1 MTSTAGPA
9 ATGGDPLLLVL
20 KNHKDHNN
28 NNNDHRIVSKIQISS
43 GEQMNPTKRNTM
55 EDCHVT
61 KHPRSHEWDHDS
73 TFIGVYDGHGGR
85 DIVDFLQDALHSN
98 IALELN
104 HIDAAD
110 DIERPS
116 DSTTDNS
123 TSIHERLERAFLITD
138 VQSKMQNIHTSGATV
153 AICIIQRELVS
164 IQSLLHDQAQSQSQL
179 QSQIKVTIHAANA
192 GDARAVL
199 SCRPNLISSIAT
211 HDNQNDNVEDH
222 NSNNNDNDND
232 NTHNDN
238 THNDHNGQL
247 KGQPK
252 GQTQPQAYRL
262 TSDHKADDPTEIERI
277 ENAGG
282 FLLRNRVLGIMAVA
296 RSMGDHGMKEFVI
309 ARPFCKSI
317 EFVLPIDY
325 AFSNSVSTSASTSA
339 EFVIL
344 ACDGIWDVME
354 DWEAVDL
361 VKTFVAGAA
370 GAGMPTIANTNTNT
384 NNNTR
389 SDDGSTNM
397 DMDANIHA
405 NHIRQQRYAYERKD
419 LAAKMLCKEAIRRGT
434 TDNITALIAW
444 L

>member
-1 MTSTAGPA
+1 MS
-9 ATGGDPLLLVL
+9 ATGGDPLPLL
-20 KNHKDHNN
+20 KNPNHNN
-28 NNNDHRIVSKIQISS
+28 NNNNNNNNNDDQIFTKMKISS

-61 KHPRSHEWDHDS
+61 KHPRSSEWDHDS

-85 DIVDFLQDALHSN
+85 DIVDFLQDALHIN

-104 HIDAAD
+104 YKD
-110 DIERPS
+110 DEHDDGANTVNTVNTVNS
-116 DSTTDNS
+116 NNNS

-138 VQSKMQNIHTSGATV
+138 VQSKMQKIQTSGATV

-164 IQSLLHDQAQSQSQL
+164 IQSQSQSQSQEG
-179 QSQIKVTIHAANA
+179 QSQSQSQSQTKVTIHAANA

-199 SCRPNLISSIAT
+199 SYRPNLISSIAT
-211 HDNQNDNVEDH
+211 DDNH
-222 NSNNNDNDND
+222 SPNNDEDENGY
-232 NTHNDN
+232 
-238 THNDHNGQL
+238 NGQPS
-247 KGQPK
+247 GQ
-252 GQTQPQAYRL
+252 QQLQAYRL

-309 ARPFCKSI
+309 ARPFCKSV
-317 EFVLPIDY
+317 EFLLPIDY
-325 AFSNSVSTSASTSA
+325 VSSHVTSDVTSDSA

-361 VKTFVAGAA
+361 VKTFVAGAV
-370 GAGMPTIANTNTNT
+370 GAGVGAGTGIPTSMNTQTG
-384 NNNTR
+384 
-389 SDDGSTNM
+389 DGSTHMNT
-397 DMDANIHA
+397 DDNIHA
-405 NHIRQQRYAYERKD
+405 NRIRQQYERRD

-434 TDNITALIAW
+434 TDNITALVAW